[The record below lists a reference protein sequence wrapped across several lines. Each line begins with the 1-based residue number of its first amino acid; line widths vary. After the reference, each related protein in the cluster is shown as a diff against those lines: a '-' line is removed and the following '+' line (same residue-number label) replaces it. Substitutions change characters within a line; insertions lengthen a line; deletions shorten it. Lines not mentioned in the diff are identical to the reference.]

1 MANDILTPK
10 QFGFRPMKSTSVALA
25 HFSDTVLD
33 NMDKGSVTGSVF
45 LDLAKAFDT
54 VDNRRLIL
62 KLSSIGFSNHLVEW
76 FKSYLENR

>member
-10 QFGFRPMKSTSVALA
+10 QFGFCPMKSTSLALA

-33 NMDKGSVTGSVF
+33 NMDKGSVTGAVF
-45 LDLAKAFDT
+45 LDLAKACDT
-54 VDNRRLIL
+54 VDNRRLIH